1 MIRFVYD
8 RPSIHDEFSAVKK
21 VDFYVDDEAS
31 LDEMY
36 DAYDHFL
43 RAIGYY
49 VQTDDVQEPM
59 GQQDTPSSVLPD
71 MGKVRDI
78 LP

>member
-21 VDFYVDDEAS
+21 IDFYVDDEATIT
-31 LDEMY
+31 EMHE
-36 DAYDHFL
+36 AYDDFL
-43 RAIGYY
+43 RAIGYN

-59 GQQDTPSSVLPD
+59 GQQDSSSTVLPD
-71 MGKVRDI
+71 VDKVRDI
-78 LP
+78 LS

>member
-8 RPSIHDEFSAVKK
+8 RPSIHDPYSAVKK
-21 VDFYVDDEAS
+21 IDFYIDDEATIT
-31 LDEMY
+31 EMY
-36 DAYDHFL
+36 EAYDDFL
-43 RAIGYY
+43 RAIGYN

-59 GQQDTPSSVLPD
+59 GQQDSSSAVLPN
-71 MGKVRDI
+71 MGSVYDI